1 MKFSTSLPKTYPAPF
16 QNQNPFNMK
25 LSYPSSVNTNH
36 LPTRSA
42 PWWRTFLLVGTILLG
57 ALSLIPSTAV
67 AQTVTI
73 GAGTLTQRYPLGSFY
88 GYERS
93 AALYTTTEMS
103 AVAGSNITTVSW
115 YCTVTGPARPVVI
128 YLKTGTASP
137 LTAIPW
143 STMITGATQVYTG
156 SFTPV
161 ANTWNTFTLSAPFNY
176 AGQNLVVM
184 VESNIGGGG
193 AGGSAAPS
201 VQYTASTGNH
211 ALVVADNSPPTGNL
225 AVTASRP
232 NIQLGYSGGAPCAG
246 IPAPGNTTG
255 PASTLSGSTINL
267 GLQNVTTGSGVTYQW
282 EQNINGGGWGN
293 APSTSSTYSPSPTQN
308 TQYRCIVTCASNSTT
323 SNVLSVAVVASQNVP
338 FTGFSTVACGTDLVL
353 LDHAGNGNYSSNAN
367 GYTVLDAGAEGVIS
381 ISGTYDTESNYDY
394 IRIYSGTGTGGTL
407 LNTYTGP
414 GSVNYVGLPGQTL
427 TVQFTSDGSVE
438 YTGFQLN
445 VSYTGAC
452 FSNACSGTPAPGNTI
467 SSTASACSGANFTLS
482 LQNTT
487 IGSGVT
493 YQWQSADDVNFT
505 VNVTA
510 LGTASTQ
517 ITSQTSAKYY
527 RATVTCAAS
536 SGVSTPILVGVETG
550 CQCLPYCV
558 VSNNGDG
565 ACINTVQINTLNSTS
580 AACVPNPGYTLK
592 SETTTLTQG
601 STYPITVTTFN
612 DGIYGG
618 AIVSV
623 WFDWNN
629 NGTFEAS
636 EWFQPNT
643 TGFTG
648 TINVPVP
655 LNATLGTI
663 RMRVR
668 SRGTGNINGA
678 GDGCLG
684 SMGSG
689 TAEDFCITIAA
700 SSPCTGVPAPGNTTG
715 PTTTFSGSQI
725 NLSLQ
730 TVTVGSGVTYQ
741 WEENINGGGWGNAPS
756 TNPTYSP
763 SPTQNTQYRCIVT
776 CGANST
782 TSNVLAVS
790 VLQSQLVPF
799 TGSNT
804 VACGTDVVLL
814 DHAGTGDYANYA
826 DGYTVLDAGNAGII
840 TISGTRVMET
850 CCDHLYI
857 YSGSGIGGTVYL
869 DVNSSGAVN
878 YVGNPGETLTVRFTS
893 DVSGTFSGFEL
904 NVSYS
909 GSCAGAPCAGTPVPG
924 SPASTVASGCGSVTT
939 ATLSLPNLP
948 FENNYSYQWQSST
961 TGGAPWT
968 NIGTDAREI
977 TVTNVTA
984 TTTYQCVVTCTNG
997 PATTTSG
1004 TVVITIYTTP
1014 TVSPTAGTICSG
1026 QDLQL
1031 TGTTSG
1037 GGGTTF
1043 AWTGPNGFTSTQ
1055 QNPVITGATP
1065 AAGGTY
1071 SLVATENGCA
1081 SAPGTTNAV
1090 VNVAPTIT
1098 ATASA
1103 IPDQICAGGS
1113 TQLSVS
1119 ATVPGYSVATAF
1131 YAPVSGSGTAGPSGD
1146 DATLSVP
1153 IGFPFTFYG
1162 AAYTNAVISTNGFIS
1177 FDAGSGNGC
1186 CSGQLLPDV
1195 NTPNNL
1201 VALAW
1206 NDLTAAAG
1214 QITYFNLTSPNR
1226 FVVNF
1231 NAVPHLGGGGTPIT
1245 AQIILYT
1252 DGTIEMHNTSG
1263 ASDGSNQTQGL
1274 ENATGTSAIAAPGRN
1289 GTVWTATNDAYRFT
1303 PNAPTYLWDN
1313 AGLLNDPTLANPVAS
1328 NVVVQTNFTVTASI
1342 GGCSV
1347 PSSVTVL
1354 VDPPPAA
1361 TAAVVPDCGN
1371 NQFSVSVDIT
1381 STGTASTAGVS
1392 WTVNGVPGAGSP
1404 ITGLPVGQ
1412 LVPDLGPFAATDE
1425 VEVTLLHESNSACNQ
1440 VLGTYYSGCA
1450 IVLSCGSTT
1459 SDSHCYRN
1467 NETRTY
1473 FYVTPVSG
1481 ETITLNFSQGT
1492 IGLNDAVNIYDGANS
1507 SYPSLGGGNFGGNI
1521 GGASFVSSGDSI
1533 FFKILSNDTTSC
1545 ADGAFLNNP
1554 IAWTVQ
1560 CTPGCLQPDAFASP
1574 LVDCANGNFSIDV
1587 FPYSSGD
1594 GSTGDVNIYYQV
1606 SPAAPDT
1613 LLNVPIFTSTVLGP
1627 YPLGTVVNVT
1637 IGHSDST
1644 ACNKILTPIT
1654 VSVSACPNDEPCQA
1668 RSAPVNPNYTCAQVV
1683 PGALGTAT
1691 ATPGITNNCGGIPNR
1706 DLWYRFVTTA
1716 VVHRVQL
1723 QNVFPGTTAMTLAAF
1738 RGTCAA
1744 PVPLDFGCSTTGT
1757 LNLVGLTIGETIL
1770 VRAYNTNGNAVS
1782 STFNFCVSAPPAS
1795 FNGQNALSFDGTNDR
1810 VECGTA
1816 PSVSIT
1822 GTALTLEAWIYPT
1835 SFRANS
1841 FEGSIINKEGPN
1853 VGYALRCGGAGQL
1866 SFAVGSGSTI
1876 IEVLSAT
1883 NALTLNTWQHVAAT
1897 YDGINKLIFVNG
1909 VQVGTS
1915 AGPASLGNSTNQLMI
1930 GDYGAGVGT
1939 RNFPGKIDE
1948 VRIWNTVLSPAN
1960 IAANQ
1965 NQQFCGGEAG
1975 LAAYYQFN
1983 QGTDS
1988 GVNNGLTTL
1997 FDISG
2002 NANNGTLNNFALV
2015 GPTSN
2020 WVQGK
2025 TGMTPCA
2032 PCSAPPTPGTI
2043 TGTSPVCSNVAHSLN
2058 IQGQTTGTGITYQW
2072 YYGPVGNPTL
2082 NMLGTSLGQPT
2093 AAIPAGTW
2101 QLVVDVTCTSFGTT
2115 QTPVF
2120 SFVKNTAPTA
2130 VPSFALPSC
2139 VGGTLNLLG
2148 TTDVGTTFSWTG
2160 PGGFTSTEQNPSR
2173 ANATLAMSGLYSF
2186 TSTLATCSSSGTVSV
2201 TVGVTPVITSISATP
2216 NPICENSATSQLQV
2230 LAPASG
2236 FTVAAITHA
2245 PVTGTNIPAPSQSD
2259 DGVSLNIPIGF
2270 TFPFYGNSYTTLNIS
2285 CNGFV
2290 SFTSTGS
2297 GCCSGELIPFAGGA
2311 FAIDNTIAL
2320 AWDDLNVAN
2329 GGSIS
2334 YFNLTS
2340 PNRFVVSFN
2349 AVPFYVN
2356 GPGLVTGQII
2366 IYQTGVI
2373 EIHSTGIDATGQAAT
2388 QGVENANGTL
2398 AEAVPG
2404 RNSASWTATNDAY
2417 RFTPNSYAISWSPS
2431 GNLSNASISN
2441 PVFGPVSAGSYPLVA
2456 TATNPVTGCFA
2467 TEPITIVANPALIAG
2482 QANITPAVASVCGAV
2497 PVVLTANPTG
2507 GGGPYNYAW
2516 TNPNAV
2522 AAGTNQTQSAAIA
2535 GTWSVL
2541 ITDACGGQATATRN
2555 VQVNPAPTASATASP
2570 ACDGSDFTL
2579 TGTTDIGTTYSWTG
2593 PNGFTSTSQSPT
2605 VTGASAASAGVYT
2618 FTTTSIANCTSSGN
2632 VSVTVNPSPII
2643 TSVTATPSSVCAGGN
2658 AQLNVLVPGP
2668 SAYCA
2673 SSIGSVTY
2681 EYVANV
2687 TYAGINNTTGGIA
2700 GGPVDYT
2707 AQVANV
2713 TAGGTN
2719 ALSVTAFV
2727 DGSDYIYAWIDW
2739 NKNGVLNDAGE
2750 TYILASSVSS
2760 PGPYTVNV
2768 TVPVGAINGPTRMRV
2783 MLEWLSSGPNP
2794 CVTASYGEAED
2805 YTVNVTG
2812 GASAVSYSW
2821 SPATYLNSTTIA
2833 NPTVTAAMA
2842 TTPYTVTVTG
2852 GNGCSSSGSVT
2863 LNVTPP
2869 PTVNAGNYGPACGL
2883 DAADIALNG
2892 GSPVGGTFSGTGVSG
2907 PVGSQVF
2914 DPGVG
2919 TQTILYTSSGTCPG
2933 TANTTITVNT
2943 TDTDLDGVPDCADN
2957 CPNVSG
2963 QIGSGCDSDPGPG
2976 VAPGV
2981 LDANCNCVLVGC
2993 TENFVVDLRTDA
3005 NSDEASF
3012 EIFVEGTSSVVCQ
3025 GGIFPPYPG
3034 GITSPIVANC
3044 CLPVGCYKLNVY
3056 DSGGDG
3062 FVNGGYQVR
3071 ESGSGGRRIIDNF
3084 NNFSSGSLSSV
3095 SGPQSFCLPM
3105 GNVDLINHSCDK
3117 LDWVQYKYL
3126 VSHADP
3132 LVAAEWVPNGANSV
3146 QDANSGYEF
3155 WIFDPNGTY
3164 SFRRF
3169 HAHNVSDGFSP
3180 ASANRAARL
3189 KIHGWYNTVLTPHI
3203 PEGVLMNVRVRGR
3216 VNGVNQAFGPAC
3228 RMKMDATRAACP
3240 MIWLQDDNTNTSDYS
3255 CGVKRSFGGTNSLAN
3270 RIVAKPPQFEPA
3282 PLAGGTS
3289 LKFQFRFRIPGEQ
3302 VCIVLPPR
3310 NSAELYMT
3318 WTSATAPP
3326 LECTKTYEVDVRV
3339 SKDGGATWCVDSPS
3353 PACYPA
3359 QIVEWGRMCT
3369 VTIDC
3374 QTAQGGGASS
3384 MGTQNG
3390 GALTMYPNPN
3400 RGDLVTIALS
3410 EVGADVRTVSVDIYD
3425 LRGQRVTARTI
3436 AVQDGYLNTVID
3448 LQGDMAGGMYMVNI
3462 TAGDKTYTERLVI
3475 QP

>member
-1 MKFSTSLPKTYPAPF
+1 MFMKFSTNVPDTFPAPF
-16 QNQNPFNMK
+16 QNQNQTQMRILN
-25 LSYPSSVNTNH
+25 PSNFGKRAWLYAFLASVLTVL
-36 LPTRSA
+36 LPNLA
-42 PWWRTFLLVGTILLG
+42 
-57 ALSLIPSTAV
+57 A
-67 AQTVTI
+67 AQTI
-73 GAGTLTQRYPLGSFY
+73 
-88 GYERS
+88 
-93 AALYTTTEMS
+93 TTTFANNNGS
-103 AVAGSNITTVSW
+103 AVVVFSIQNDSPTSSYLLTNIGSVSGF
-115 YCTVTGPARPVVI
+115 TG
-128 YLKTGTASP
+128 TGTARLYAKPATYNVAPGAAGAITLANGWTDIGSNTALVTTANTTGSGNTATNWISGMSYNIGP
-137 LTAIPW
+137 LSQVRFCIQHVSSA
-143 STMITGATQVYTG
+143 GAT
-156 SFTPV
+156 SFSTLGGALQYSTV
-161 ANTWNTFTLSAPFNY
+161 GVQTCTFTGGDITLNACTNYGYGGTMASPTNSPRGFVGFVTLS
-176 AGQNLVVM
+176 
-184 VESNIGGGG
+184 
-193 AGGSAAPS
+193 SAAPCNA
-201 VQYTASTGNH
+201 T
-211 ALVVADNSPPTGNL
+211 
-225 AVTASRP
+225 
-232 NIQLGYSGGAPCAG
+232 
-246 IPAPGNTTG
+246 PAPGNTTG
-255 PASTLSGSTINL
+255 PSSSLSGSPINL
-267 GLQNVTTGSGVTYQW
+267 GLQNSTSGSGVTYQW
-282 EQNINGGGWGN
+282 EENINGGGWGN
-293 APSTSSTYSPSPTQN
+293 APSTASTYSPSPTQN
-308 TQYRCIVTCASNSTT
+308 TQYRCMVTCAGNGTTT
-323 SNVLSVAVVASQNVP
+323 SNVLSVTIVASQNVP
-338 FTGFSTVACGTDLVL
+338 FTGFTSVACGTNTVL
-353 LDHAGNGNYSSNAN
+353 LDHAGSGNYSPNAN
-367 GYTVLDAGAEGVIS
+367 GYTVLNAGDEGVIT
-381 ISGTYDTESNYDY
+381 ISGTYDTESCCDHVY
-394 IRIYSGTGTGGTL
+394 IYSGAGTGGTQL
-407 LNTYTGP
+407 QNLVGVGT
-414 GSVNYVGLPGQTL
+414 VNYVGLPGQTL

-452 FSNACSGTPAPGNTI
+452 FSNACSGI
-467 SSTASACSGANFTLS
+467 
-482 LQNTT
+482 
-487 IGSGVT
+487 
-493 YQWQSADDVNFT
+493 
-505 VNVTA
+505 
-510 LGTASTQ
+510 
-517 ITSQTSAKYY
+517 
-527 RATVTCAAS
+527 
-536 SGVSTPILVGVETG
+536 
-550 CQCLPYCV
+550 
-558 VSNNGDG
+558 
-565 ACINTVQINTLNSTS
+565 
-580 AACVPNPGYTLK
+580 
-592 SETTTLTQG
+592 
-601 STYPITVTTFN
+601 
-612 DGIYGG
+612 
-618 AIVSV
+618 
-623 WFDWNN
+623 
-629 NGTFEAS
+629 
-636 EWFQPNT
+636 
-643 TGFTG
+643 
-648 TINVPVP
+648 
-655 LNATLGTI
+655 
-663 RMRVR
+663 
-668 SRGTGNINGA
+668 
-678 GDGCLG
+678 
-684 SMGSG
+684 
-689 TAEDFCITIAA
+689 
-700 SSPCTGVPAPGNTTG
+700 PAPGNTTG
-715 PTTTFSGSQI
+715 PASSLSGAQI
-725 NLSLQ
+725 NLGLQ
-730 TVTVGSGVTYQ
+730 NFTSGSGVTYQ

-756 TNPTYSP
+756 TNATYLP

-776 CGANST
+776 CASNST

-790 VLQSQLVPF
+790 VLQSLLVPA
-799 TGSNT
+799 TGFNT

-814 DHAGTGDYANYA
+814 DHAGAGDYTNNV

-840 TISGTRVMET
+840 TISGTRNMEG

-857 YSGSGIGGTVYL
+857 RSGAGTGGVAYI
-869 DVNSSGAVN
+869 DVNGSGAVN
-878 YVGNPGETLTVRFTS
+878 YVGNPGETLTVHFTS
-893 DVSGTFSGFEL
+893 DISVSNTGFEL

-909 GSCAGAPCAGTPVPG
+909 GSCAGAACAGTPVPG
-924 SPASTVASGCGSVTT
+924 SPASTVAFGCGSVTT

-948 FENNYSYQWQSST
+948 FENNYSYQWQSSE

-968 NIGTDAREI
+968 DFGANAREI

-997 PATTTSG
+997 AATATSG

-1014 TVSPTAGTICSG
+1014 TVSPTAGSICSG

-1043 AWTGPNGFTSTQ
+1043 AWTGPNGFTSTE
-1055 QNPVITGATP
+1055 QNPVIVSATT
-1065 AAGGTY
+1065 AAAGTY

-1098 ATASA
+1098 QAASA
-1103 IPDQICAGGS
+1103 TPDQLCAGGS
-1113 TQLSVS
+1113 TQLSVTG
-1119 ATVPGYSVATAF
+1119 AGVGYSVATTSF
-1131 YAPVSGSGTAGPSGD
+1131 APVSGSGTAGPSGD

-1186 CSGQLLPDV
+1186 CSGQVLPDV

-1201 VALAW
+1201 IALAW

-1214 QITYFNLTSPNR
+1214 QITYFNLTSPTR

-1231 NAVPHLGGGGTPIT
+1231 NAVPHLGGAGTAIT
-1245 AQIILYT
+1245 AQIILYA
-1252 DGTIEMHNTSG
+1252 DGAIEVHNTAG

-1274 ENATGTSAIAAPGRN
+1274 ENATGTLATVVPGRN

-1313 AGLLNDPTLANPVAS
+1313 AGLLNDPSLANPVAS
-1328 NVVVQTNFTVTASI
+1328 NLLSTTNFTVTASI
-1342 GGCSV
+1342 AGCSV
-1347 PSSVTVL
+1347 NSNVNVV

-1361 TAAVVPDCGN
+1361 TATVVPDCGN
-1371 NQFSVSVDIT
+1371 TQFSIAVDIT

-1392 WTVNGVPGAGSP
+1392 WTVNGSPGVGSP

-1425 VEVTLLHESNSACNQ
+1425 VEVTLLHETNAACNQ
-1440 VLGTYYSGCA
+1440 VLGTFYSGCP
-1450 IVLSCGSTT
+1450 IVLSCGST
-1459 SDSHCYRN
+1459 SMDSHCYRN

-1481 ETITLNFSQGT
+1481 ETISLNFTQGT
-1492 IGLNDAVNIYDGANS
+1492 IGLNDAVNIYSGANS
-1507 SYPSLGGGNFGGNI
+1507 AGAPLGGGNFGGNI

-1533 FFKILSNDTTSC
+1533 FFEILSNDTTSC
-1545 ADGAFLNNP
+1545 NDGAFASNP

-1560 CTPGCLQPDAFASP
+1560 CTPGCLQPDAFVSP

-1594 GSTGDVNIYYQV
+1594 GSTGDVHIYYQV
-1606 SPAAPDT
+1606 APADPDT
-1613 LLNVPIFTSTVLGP
+1613 LLNVALFSSTLLGP

-1654 VSVSACPNDEPCQA
+1654 VAVSACPNDEPCQA

-1810 VECGTA
+1810 VDCGTA

-1853 VGYALRCGGAGQL
+1853 VGYALRCGGTGQL

-2139 VGGTLNLLG
+2139 VGGTLNLVG

-2201 TVGVTPVITSISATP
+2201 TVGVTPVITSITATP

-2259 DGVSLNIPIGF
+2259 DGVSLGVPIGF

-2297 GCCSGELIPFAGGA
+2297 GCCSGQFIP
-2311 FAIDNTIAL
+2311 NTADVNNVIAL
-2320 AWDDLNVAN
+2320 AWEDLNVGS

-2334 YFNLTS
+2334 YFNLTA

-2349 AVPFYVN
+2349 AVPFYPS
-2356 GPGLVTGQII
+2356 GPTTVTGQII
-2366 IYQTGVI
+2366 MYQTGVI
-2373 EIHSTGIDATGQAAT
+2373 EIHSTGIDATGQLAT
-2388 QGVENANGTL
+2388 QGVENATGTL

-2404 RNSASWTATNDAY
+2404 RNSGSWTATNDAY

-2467 TEPITIVANPALIAG
+2467 TDTITIVANPALIAG

-2570 ACDGSDFTL
+2570 ACFGSDFTL

-2618 FTTTSIANCTSSGN
+2618 FTTTSAANCTSSGN

-2643 TSVTATPSSVCAGGN
+2643 TSVTATPSSICAGGN
-2658 AQLNVLVPGP
+2658 AQLNVVVPGP

-3255 CGVKRSFGGTNSLAN
+3255 CGVTRSFGGTNSLAN